1 MSGLPHYLT
10 VVGGAGLAAQVAS
23 LVYSIAEWRRQPWLG
38 QEGRKPHRL
47 WPQLALFGVG
57 LVLPVVVATLVS
69 RGRHEFIALSLGSQ
83 TPHWEAMTRPWEQLW
98 ALHASAHYCFPS
110 LLLGMSAIAIGAS
123 AYWRDRLMRALGL
136 WAVPGTVAPFLAGSW
151 LFLHWSLQACDAI
164 GKGSPAEDWAIF
176 WMSMARA
183 RQALHYG
190 AILAL
195 SVLLLA
201 GSVAAYHLLR
211 QYRLAARSRVSRLSL
226 MGSVFCLVA
235 SAGLILLAEPM
246 ARENRSPW
254 PHEDLQFSLQIV
266 PPVPLGLSQADLYQ
280 RNGETRVG
288 AYRRPLGVPLVNRVE
303 ENLSRWATA
312 IELTPKG
319 AVYNGQTITDV
330 ADLREHLE
338 VANANYRLLHPREE
352 MASMMVMAT
361 PDVPAS
367 LLSDALA
374 VAFSLGSSEVRFVTA
389 HPKSIYRP
397 TFGPITYMHWQTTT
411 VALAPAG
418 DRGNPDNR
426 QSIVVPG
433 GYALYRDL
441 LDAVFKRED
450 SGSGQ
455 PLVRVGTSSPKK

>member
-10 VVGGAGLAAQVAS
+10 VVGGAGLVAQVAS
-23 LVYSIAEWRRQPWLG
+23 LVYSIAEWRRQPWLRP
-38 QEGRKPHRL
+38 EGRKPHCL
-47 WPQLALFGVG
+47 WPQNGLFGVG

-69 RGRHEFIALSLGSQ
+69 RGRHEFIALVLGSQ
-83 TPHWEAMTRPWEQLW
+83 TPHWEAITRPWEQLRV
-98 ALHASAHYCFPS
+98 LYASAHYCFPS

-123 AYWRDRLMRALGL
+123 AYWRNRLMRILG
-136 WAVPGTVAPFLAGSW
+136 WWVVPGTVAPFLAGSW

-183 RQALHYG
+183 RQALHFG
-190 AILAL
+190 AILAS
-195 SVLLLA
+195 SVLLPA

-211 QYRLAARSRVSRLSL
+211 HYRMAVRSRISRLSV

-266 PPVPLGLSQADLYQ
+266 PPVPPGLSQPVLYQ
-280 RNGETRVG
+280 RSGETRVG
-288 AYRRPLGVPLVNRVE
+288 TYRMPLGVPLVNRAE
-303 ENLSRWATA
+303 EKLSRWATA

-319 AVYNGQTITDV
+319 AVYYGQMIADV

-338 VANANYRLLHPREE
+338 VANANYTLLHPREK

-374 VAFSLGSSEVRFVTA
+374 VALSLGSSDVRLVTA
-389 HPKSIYRP
+389 YPKTIYRP

-411 VALAPAG
+411 VTLAQTG
-418 DRGNPDNR
+418 EGGNPDKR
-426 QSIVVPG
+426 QGIVVPG
-433 GYALYRDL
+433 GYALYRDV
-441 LDAVFKRED
+441 LDAVFKTED
-450 SGSGQ
+450 SGGGQ
-455 PLVRVGTSSPKK
+455 PLILVGTTSPKK